1 MKNKIV
7 SRSELKDIV
16 KKLKAEGKKVV
27 STSGCFDILHAGHVT
42 YLAAAKEKG
51 DILIVLL
58 NSDSSVKRLKGDQR
72 PIVPENERAI
82 VLAGLE
88 SVDYICIFDEDTPCS
103 VVEEI
108 QPSTVIKGGDYQGKW
123 IPEMDSV
130 ATYGGSVEY
139 VQLVDGC
146 STTNIVNKVI
156 AVYGKEN

>member
-1 MKNKIV
+1 MENKIV

-16 KKLKAEGKKVV
+16 KKLKVEGKKVV

-42 YLAAAKEKG
+42 YLESAKEKG

-58 NSDSSVKRLKGDQR
+58 NSDSSVRRLKGEQR
-72 PIVPENERAI
+72 PIVPEKERAI

-108 QPSTVIKGGDYQGKW
+108 QPSTVIKGGDYHGKW

-130 ATYGGSVEY
+130 AKYGGSVEY

-146 STTNIVNKVI
+146 STTNIVKKVI
-156 AVYGKEN
+156 SVYK

>member
-1 MKNKIV
+1 MENKIV
-7 SRSELKDIV
+7 SRTELKDIV
-16 KKLKAEGKKVV
+16 KKLKVEGKKVV

-42 YLAAAKEKG
+42 YLESAKEKG

-58 NSDSSVKRLKGDQR
+58 NSDSSVRRLKGEQR
-72 PIVPENERAI
+72 PIVPEKERAI

-108 QPSTVIKGGDYQGKW
+108 QPSTVIKGGDYHGKW

-130 ATYGGSVEY
+130 AKYGGSVEY

-146 STTNIVNKVI
+146 STTNIVKKVI
-156 AVYGKEN
+156 SVYK

>member
-1 MKNKIV
+1 MRNKIV
-7 SRSELKDIV
+7 SKSELKDIV

-42 YLAAAKEKG
+42 YLEAAKEKG
-51 DILIVLL
+51 DVLIVLL
-58 NSDSSVKRLKGDQR
+58 NSDSSVRRLKGEQR

-108 QPSTVIKGGDYQGKW
+108 QPDTVIKGGDYQGKW
-123 IPEMDSV
+123 ISEMDSV

-156 AVYGKEN
+156 DVYGKCN

>member
-16 KKLKAEGKKVV
+16 KKYKTEGKKVV

-42 YLAAAKEKG
+42 YLESAKEKG

-58 NSDSSVKRLKGDQR
+58 NSDSSVRRLKGEQR
-72 PIVPENERAI
+72 PIVPEKERSI

-108 QPSTVIKGGDYQGKW
+108 QPSTVIKGGDYKGKW

-156 AVYGKEN
+156 AVYGKHN

>member
-1 MKNKIV
+1 MRNKIV
-7 SRSELKDIV
+7 SKSELKDIV
-16 KKLKAEGKKVV
+16 KKLKSEGKKVV

-42 YLAAAKEKG
+42 YLEAAKEKG
-51 DILIVLL
+51 DVLIVLL
-58 NSDSSVKRLKGDQR
+58 NSDSSVRRLKGEQR

-108 QPSTVIKGGDYQGKW
+108 QPDTVIKGGDYQGKW

-130 ATYGGSVEY
+130 AKYGGSVEY

-156 AVYGKEN
+156 DVYGKYN